1 MSKEITRVVR
11 DAQNEDRIKMEAA
24 LKKALATKGFR
35 AVAASLSNPVKLSLD
50 IKGTARKV
58 YVLNKNIEN
67 GMPIFYETDLH
78 RFPAVISAKGAGTY
92 GLDVNVQK
100 VFLTEK
106 TFQTKLFVPREYL
119 YTRTYDVWA
128 RARERIVEGLAIR
141 EDLEL
146 YGLASVAANSGLGN
160 PLVATAGRLDLS
172 TISQAQSY
180 IERWNIPV
188 SGMVVN
194 PSGKKGIRNTN
205 RLNVDEKGMQEI
217 RETGFLGNIYGMG
230 NVIETVLTE
239 PGTALIFGSPELFG
253 QYYIRADS
261 LVDEIPALERQ
272 RLGFVAYHMY
282 AVAIHNANAVA
293 QINFNPNA

>member
-1 MSKEITRVVR
+1 MREITRVVK
-11 DAQNEDRIKMEAA
+11 DAKNEDRIRMEAS
-24 LKKALATKGFR
+24 LKKLMASKGFR

-67 GMPIFYETDLH
+67 GMPIFYETDLV

-100 VFLTEK
+100 IFLYEK

-146 YGLASVAANSGLGN
+146 YGLASVAANSGLGH
-160 PLVATAGRLDLS
+160 PAVTTTGRLDLS
-172 TISQAQSY
+172 VISKAQNY
-180 IERWNIPV
+180 IKDYNIPV
-188 SGMVVN
+188 SSMVIN
-194 PSGKKGIRNTN
+194 PSGQKGIQNTN

-230 NVIETVLTE
+230 NIIETVLTQ
-239 PGTALIFGSPELFG
+239 PGTALVFGNPELFG

-261 LVDEIPALERQ
+261 LVDEIPALER
-272 RLGFVAYHMY
+272 
-282 AVAIHNANAVA
+282 
-293 QINFNPNA
+293 

>member
-1 MSKEITRVVR
+1 MREIVRVVK
-11 DAQNEDRIKMEAA
+11 DAKNEDRIRMEAS
-24 LKKALATKGFR
+24 LKKLMASKGFR

-67 GMPIFYETDLH
+67 GMPIFYETDLV

-100 VFLTEK
+100 IFLNEK

-146 YGLASVAANSGLGN
+146 YGLASVAANSGLGH
-160 PLVATAGRLDLS
+160 PAVTTTGRLDLS
-172 TISQAQSY
+172 VISKAQSLIRDY
-180 IERWNIPV
+180 NIPV
-188 SGMVVN
+188 SSMVIN
-194 PSGKKGIRNTN
+194 PSGQKGIQNTN
-205 RLNVDEKGMQEI
+205 RLNIDEKGMQEI

-230 NVIETVLTE
+230 NIIETVLTK
-239 PGTALIFGSPELFG
+239 PGTALVFGNPELFG

-282 AVAIHNANAVA
+282 AVEIHNAKAVVEI
-293 QINFNPNA
+293 QFNPAA

>member
-1 MSKEITRVVR
+1 MREITRVVK
-11 DAQNEDRIKMEAA
+11 DAKNEDRQRMEAS
-24 LKKALATKGFR
+24 LKKLMASKGFR

-78 RFPAVISAKGAGTY
+78 RFPAVISARGAGTY

-100 VFLTEK
+100 VFLLEK

-146 YGLASVAANSGLGN
+146 YGLASVAANSGLGH
-160 PLVATAGRLDLS
+160 PAVTTAGRLDLS
-172 TISQAQSY
+172 TISRAKALIRDY
-180 IERWNIPV
+180 NIPV
-188 SGMVVN
+188 SALVIN
-194 PSGKKGIRNTN
+194 PSGEKGIENTN
-205 RLNVDEKGMQEI
+205 RLNIDEKGMQEI
-217 RETGFLGNIYGMG
+217 RETGFLGNIYGIG
-230 NVIETVLTE
+230 NIVQTVLTK
-239 PGTALIFGSPELFG
+239 PGTALLFGNPELFG

-272 RLGFVAYHMY
+272 RLGFVAYHMF
-282 AVAIHNANAVA
+282 AVAIHNAKAVVEI
-293 QINFNPNA
+293 QFNSKA